1 MKRRFKLW
9 QGVLVSLA
17 IHAALIV
24 PLAQGISLSRPVRS
38 RQLVMN
44 LEGMLSHRQVEQQQV
59 KPVVAPPPPPQ
70 AVPEPPPEE
79 PPPKP
84 EPPKPKPKPKPK
96 PQVEQPPP
104 KPKVV
109 KRPQPPKEAI
119 VRQEEP
125 PEPQQHVAP
134 AAPQPVPVAVSAGQ
148 QGLEQRIQETLRR
161 QREDALKAQFQRYFK
176 SLRSKLWRNLVY
188 PAEAKLSGMQ
198 GITVISFT
206 VTSAGEIRSG
216 SLQVIKSSGFPE
228 LDQNALATARL
239 SAPFDLPPRE
249 IKVTIAVSFEVSI

>member
-24 PLAQGISLSRPVRS
+24 PLAQGISLSRPVQS

-84 EPPKPKPKPKPK
+84 
-96 PQVEQPPP
+96 
-104 KPKVV
+104 KVV

-119 VRQEEP
+119 VRQVEP

-148 QGLEQRIQETLRR
+148 QGLEQRIQEALRR
-161 QREDALKAQFQRYFK
+161 QREDALKAQFQRYLQ
-176 SLRSKLWRNLVY
+176 SLRSRLQRNLVY
-188 PAEAKLSGMQ
+188 PAAAKLSGMQ
-198 GITVISFT
+198 GITVIGFT
-206 VTSAGEIRSG
+206 VTSAGAIRSN
-216 SLQVIKSSGFPE
+216 SLRVIKSSGFPE
-228 LDQNALATARL
+228 LDQNALATARF
-239 SAPFDLPPRE
+239 SAPFDQPPRE